1 MKEIVKKDISKF
13 QKKFDYNYQ
22 PNFGFCPTIVK
33 TNIVEFY
40 DVNFEEAIEI
50 YNEISKYPSAI
61 IRFNDYLFEN
71 IDKFG
76 SLDFKVKKS

>member
-1 MKEIVKKDISKF
+1 MQEIVEKDIAKF
-13 QKKFDYNYQ
+13 KKKFDYNYQ
-22 PNFGFCPTIVK
+22 PKFGFCPTIVK

-40 DVNFEEAIEI
+40 DVSFEEAIEI

-61 IRFNDYLFEN
+61 IRFNDYLFDN
-71 IDKFG
+71 IDRYG